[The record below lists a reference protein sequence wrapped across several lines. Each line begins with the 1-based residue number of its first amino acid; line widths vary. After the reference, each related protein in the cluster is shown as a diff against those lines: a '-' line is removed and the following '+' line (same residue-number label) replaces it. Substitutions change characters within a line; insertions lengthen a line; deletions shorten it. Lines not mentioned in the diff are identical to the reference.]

1 MRCAASAGMSFALP
15 CCAQEPCCTLELSG
29 CECCLSVCFAMTAVS
44 VAPHRDDDEHN
55 HIDMGVLPPHNGAAV
70 LPNPASAQH
79 EPE

>member
-1 MRCAASAGMSFALP
+1 M
-15 CCAQEPCCTLELSG
+15 
-29 CECCLSVCFAMTAVS
+29 SVCFAMTAVS